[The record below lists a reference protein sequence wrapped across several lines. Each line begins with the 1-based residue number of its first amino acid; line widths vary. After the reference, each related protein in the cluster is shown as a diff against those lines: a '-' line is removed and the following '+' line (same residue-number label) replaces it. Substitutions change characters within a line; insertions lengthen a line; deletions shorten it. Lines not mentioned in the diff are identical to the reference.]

1 MKKDFDLVIIGAGPA
16 GMSAAIQAS
25 KFDMKTLV
33 LDDQLAIGGQVY
45 RHIMQNSNKK
55 KDLSFLD
62 ADYWSGQNLA
72 YKFLCSSIQLLPES
86 RVWQITKNKE
96 VFFTQK
102 GKTHCVQAKSILIA
116 TGAMERPMPVKGWTL
131 PGVMTVGGAQILLKT
146 TCSGADGAVFAGS
159 GPLFYLTIQQYLRAG
174 FEIKAVIDTRPKKMP
189 LMAYIWAFP
198 SLLQPRLLLKG
209 IRWYSEIR
217 KQSFYFSNVNSIRIV
232 GKNVAESLCFKDA
245 EGREQRTSAKHIFI
259 HQGVIPNINL
269 TMATELK
276 HRWCRRQLCW
286 KPKIDMFGESSIE
299 GIFVAG
305 DSMGIGGAEAAVF
318 SGKIAIQRIA
328 EKVKRSFAIKTLIL
342 CLYRWRQLAIR
353 PFLDY
358 LFKPPEDWL
367 VPEDDTAII
376 CRCESLSKSDISNAI
391 KLGVAGPNQ
400 LKSFCRAG
408 MGRCQGRLCGLT
420 IQKMI
425 ANHHGQSEEKVGY
438 YRLRPPIRPLTVFEL
453 ATLSNDD
460 STAEK

>member
-1 MKKDFDLVIIGAGPA
+1 MKTNFDLVIIGAGPA
-16 GMSAAIQAS
+16 GMSAAIHAS

-33 LDDQLAIGGQVY
+33 LDDQFAVGGQVY
-45 RHIMQNSNKK
+45 RHILQNNNNRT
-55 KDLSFLD
+55 DLPFLD
-62 ADYWSGQNLA
+62 EDYWSGHNLA
-72 YKFLCSSIQLLPES
+72 HEFSCSSAQLRPES

-102 GKTHCVQAKSILIA
+102 GKAHCVQAKAILIA

-131 PGVMTVGGAQILLKT
+131 PGVMSVGAAQILLKT
-146 TCSGADGAVFAGS
+146 AQSGTDGAVFAGS
-159 GPLFYLTIQQYLRAG
+159 GPLFYLAIQQYLRAG
-174 FEIKAVIDTRPKKMP
+174 FEIKAVIDTSPKKIP
-189 LMAYIWAFP
+189 LMGYILTIPA
-198 SLLQPRLLLKG
+198 LLQPNLLFKG
-209 IRWYSEIR
+209 ARWRAEIR
-217 KQSFYFSNVNSIRIV
+217 KKPFYFSEVKSVRIN
-232 GKNVAESLCFKDA
+232 GKDFAESLCFTDV
-245 EGREQRTSAKHIFI
+245 EGRKQTISTSHIFI

-269 TMATELK
+269 TMATELE
-276 HRWCRRQLCW
+276 HRWCGRQLCW
-286 KPKIDMFGESSIE
+286 KPKVDMFGESSID
-299 GIFVAG
+299 GIFIAG
-305 DSMGIGGAEAAVF
+305 DSLGVFGAEAAVF

-328 EKVKRSFAIKTLIL
+328 ANAKRSAAIKTLVL

-367 VPEDDTAII
+367 LPDDDTTVI
-376 CRCESLSKSDISNAI
+376 CRCESLSKADISNAI
-391 KLGVAGPNQ
+391 ELGVSGPNQ

-425 ANHHGQSEEKVGY
+425 ANHHGQSEDKVGY
-438 YRLRPPIRPLTVFEL
+438 FRLRPPIRPLTVLEL

-460 STAEK
+460 PV